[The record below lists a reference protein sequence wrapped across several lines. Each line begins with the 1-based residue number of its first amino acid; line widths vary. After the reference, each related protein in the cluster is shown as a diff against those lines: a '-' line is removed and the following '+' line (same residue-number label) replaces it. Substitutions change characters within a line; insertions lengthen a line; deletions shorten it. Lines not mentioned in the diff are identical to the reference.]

1 MYKSFLLPIFFRF
14 DPEQTHDM
22 AMTIAKGLC
31 HYPAIL
37 DRLSSVFHY
46 EHPYLRQNV
55 MGIEF
60 RNPLGLAA
68 GFDKNAEAIPLWQ
81 TLGFGFAEVGTI
93 TPLPQPG
100 NPQPRLFRLVQ
111 DQAILNRMGFNNDGA
126 ETIAGRILSQ
136 NNNDRS
142 FVVGIN
148 LGKQKETP
156 IDQAHGDY
164 LHSFRLLK
172 DKGDYFVINV
182 SSPNTPNLRDLQAVS
197 HLDRILSCLQ
207 AENEQHKPILVKIAP
222 DLKDEDILAIVDLCL
237 NHSVS
242 GIIATNTTISRDH
255 VQTTVLSN
263 GKRPEEEPGG
273 ISGAPLKNRSSH
285 IIRLI
290 WRHSLGKIPI
300 VGVGGISSAADAW
313 EKLTAGA
320 SLLQV
325 YTGLIYQGP
334 GLITEI
340 LRGITA
346 RMEQH
351 NFTNL
356 RQVIGSQLE

>member
-1 MYKSFLLPIFFRF
+1 
-14 DPEQTHDM
+14 
-22 AMTIAKGLC
+22 
-31 HYPAIL
+31 
-37 DRLSSVFHY
+37 
-46 EHPYLRQNV
+46 
-55 MGIEF
+55 
-60 RNPLGLAA
+60 
-68 GFDKNAEAIPLWQ
+68 
-81 TLGFGFAEVGTI
+81 
-93 TPLPQPG
+93 
-100 NPQPRLFRLVQ
+100 
-111 DQAILNRMGFNNDGA
+111 
-126 ETIAGRILSQ
+126 
-136 NNNDRS
+136 
-142 FVVGIN
+142 
-148 LGKQKETP
+148 
-156 IDQAHGDY
+156 
-164 LHSFRLLK
+164 
-172 DKGDYFVINV
+172 
-182 SSPNTPNLRDLQAVS
+182 
-197 HLDRILSCLQ
+197 
-207 AENEQHKPILVKIAP
+207 
-222 DLKDEDILAIVDLCL
+222 
-237 NHSVS
+237 
-242 GIIATNTTISRDH
+242 DH

-356 RQVIGSQLE
+356 AQVIGSQLE